1 MGFDDLPGGQIGAAD
16 VPDFALVDEIVE
28 RAESFFDR
36 SQRIGRVKLV

>member
-1 MGFDDLPGGQIGAAD
+1 LEQPMYRMM
-16 VPDFALVDEIVE
+16 DEIVE